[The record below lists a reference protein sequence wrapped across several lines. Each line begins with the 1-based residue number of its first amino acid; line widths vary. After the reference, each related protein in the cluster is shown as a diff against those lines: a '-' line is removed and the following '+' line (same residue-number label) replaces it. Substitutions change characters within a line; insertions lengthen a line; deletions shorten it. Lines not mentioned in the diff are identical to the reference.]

1 MQNWQ
6 LIRIIRSTVRDA
18 QGRGKGVWIAAFFAI
33 VSPLGAQSQ
42 EGKQPPPLTTAQKA
56 QKLYEE
62 GVGLER
68 QGKVK
73 QAEAKFLEV
82 VQGCER
88 ATEWVARSCL
98 KLGAL
103 REVRDDPGS
112 AFFDYQRV
120 VDANFAD
127 STGEPLHTGA
137 WRHACMAAFLAKT
150 ALAEAWLAKN
160 PTADPKWIDEVK
172 ANIAY
177 RAGRTAFDKN
187 DFEGAIREFS
197 QSRKLSP
204 KSRLACESGF
214 WLGYTYQRLN
224 RDAEMV
230 ESYRGVLHECP
241 DHTRAS
247 SALGY
252 LIGYAVRAG
261 DTKRAEEWIGWL
273 RDKYSKSFEGRF
285 IFLTISYLRQNAGD
299 LAGAEKALKEGLA
312 FNEDNP
318 DYVQRMWDRLGD
330 FYRRQHCDE
339 EAIQAWQKSSENWKM
354 LYAPGALLKVGQYYE
369 EKGDFIKALAIFQD
383 IVSRLTLKSFPQR
396 LYYRFSAQ
404 HGAGL
409 CLRALGRYTEAV
421 ELYQQAVKDARD
433 DNERWSAQY
442 SLADTW
448 FEMGEREKATT
459 VYRDLLQQCPV
470 TVSEET
476 KKGIR
481 ERLTVFTHSQ

>member
-68 QGKVK
+68 QGKAK

-187 DFEGAIREFS
+187 DFESAIREFA

-252 LIGYAVRAG
+252 LIGYALNAG
-261 DTKRAEEWIGWL
+261 NTKQAEQWIDLL
-273 RDKYSKSFEGRF
+273 RSKYPQSSNGRS
-285 IFLTISYLRQNAGD
+285 IFLTISRLREQAGD
-299 LAGAEKALKEGLA
+299 LVGAEKALKEGVA
-312 FNEDNP
+312 FNQDMP
-318 DYVQRMWDRLGD
+318 DTARAIMERLGD
-330 FYRRQHCDE
+330 FYRGHGREQ
-339 EAIQAWQKSSENWKM
+339 EALETWQKSAENWM
-354 LYAPGALLKVGQYYE
+354 LTSAPSGLKKVGDYWE
-369 EKGDFIKALAIFQD
+369 EKGDYNRAFAIYQD
-383 IVSRLTLKSFPQR
+383 IVARVSPKANQHR
-396 LYYRFSAQ
+396 LYYRFSSQ
-404 HGAGL
+404 HGAGR
-409 CLRALGRYTEAV
+409 CLRKPGRFTEAV

-433 DNERWSAQY
+433 DEDRCSAQIG
-442 SLADTW
+442 LADTW
-448 FEMGEREKATT
+448 FDMGEKEKARET
-459 VYRDLLQQCPV
+459 YKELLEKYQGV
-470 TVSEET
+470 LVSA
-476 KKGIR
+476 R
-481 ERLTVFTHSQ
+481 EHALGRLKEIENNP

>member
-68 QGKVK
+68 QGKAK

-187 DFEGAIREFS
+187 DFESAIREFA

-230 ESYRGVLHECP
+230 KSYRDLIHECP
-241 DHTRAS
+241 DHSRVP

-252 LIGYAVRAG
+252 LISYAVNAG
-261 DTKRAEEWIGWL
+261 DTKAAEKWIGL
-273 RDKYSKSFEGRF
+273 LKDKYAKSFEGRF
-285 IFLTISYLRQNAGD
+285 IFLTISDLRQKAGD
-299 LAGAEKALKEGLA
+299 LPGAEKALKEGLA

-318 DYVQRMWDRLGD
+318 DFTQQMWERLGD
-330 FYRRQHCDE
+330 FYRRHGRDA
-339 EAIQAWQKSSENWKM
+339 EALDAWQKSAENLK
-354 LYAPGALLKVGQYYE
+354 LRDAPGALLKIGDYWE
-369 EKGDFIKALAIFQD
+369 EKEDYSKALAAYQD
-383 IVSRLTLKSFPQR
+383 IVSRISLKAIPQR

-404 HGAGL
+404 HGAVGETPVGL
-409 CLRALGRYTEAV
+409 RPPSVSPTPLSLISTSFIFSIVPFLLVCYTNYSIGGV
-421 ELYQQAVKDARD
+421 PTIIGTKGMHLSM
-433 DNERWSAQY
+433 NCSA
-442 SLADTW
+442 
-448 FEMGEREKATT
+448 
-459 VYRDLLQQCPV
+459 
-470 TVSEET
+470 
-476 KKGIR
+476 
-481 ERLTVFTHSQ
+481 